1 MANIEGDRRRAPWG
15 RLETEFAELRAK
27 LVEQAAVID
36 KLIAENAGLTVEVAR
51 LKAQLGMNSKN
62 SSRPPSSDGYAKPAP
77 KSRRGRSGNRPHE
90 QPGAPVGNLVAV
102 GEPDVVVVHAPGRCG
117 GCAAGLADASVV
129 GEVTRQVFDLPPVKA
144 VITEHRAQRRRC
156 GCGTDA
162 TASFPAEATGAT
174 CYGPNLRALICY
186 LVVRQHIPI
195 KRVAELMRDAYAIPV
210 STGTIVAMVQQG
222 AGMLAEFLASLR
234 DTLAGADVVYAIC
247 DAHHLRE
254 LDAAGETEGQQ
265 WALDMIEP
273 RSEFFT
279 CGAQLR
285 RSRQRSACPPGHPP
299 GQPTE
304 RLRRRRHEPPPR
316 SVHHLPVASR
326 ARR

>member
-144 VITEHRAQRRRC
+144 VITEHRAPCAASPLRVRDRRDRLVPGRGNRC
-156 GCGTDA
+156 DLLRAEPAGADLLPGGAPAHPDQTGRGTDA
-162 TASFPAEATGAT
+162 RRVRDTGIDRHDRGN
-174 CYGPNLRALICY
+174 GPTGR
-186 LVVRQHIPI
+186 
-195 KRVAELMRDAYAIPV
+195 RDARRV
-210 STGTIVAMVQQG
+210 
-222 AGMLAEFLASLR
+222 
-234 DTLAGADVVYAIC
+234 
-247 DAHHLRE
+247 
-254 LDAAGETEGQQ
+254 
-265 WALDMIEP
+265 P
-273 RSEFFT
+273 RLT
-279 CGAQLR
+279 TRHPR
-285 RSRQRSACPPGHPP
+285 RSRR
-299 GQPTE
+299 
-304 RLRRRRHEPPPR
+304 RLRHM
-316 SVHHLPVASR
+316 
-326 ARR
+326 